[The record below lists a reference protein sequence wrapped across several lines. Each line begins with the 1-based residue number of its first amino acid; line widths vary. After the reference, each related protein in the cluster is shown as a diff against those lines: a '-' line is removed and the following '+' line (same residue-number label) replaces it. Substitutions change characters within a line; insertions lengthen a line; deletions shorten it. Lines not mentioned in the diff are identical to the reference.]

1 MTRAETKVGLGTAR
15 DKGGAKGWPGTWPTL
30 STCPDGYLGFLK
42 IVLFSPILIT
52 KCIHV
57 QQSSEKEYKKIKQ
70 YLYSQQLH
78 CKYFDGFLSRG
89 FSLRAIVKISD
100 PIICN
105 FALCSLNIISMFF
118 FEKLKT
124 S

>member
-52 KCIHV
+52 KNVYMFNRALKKSIKKLNSTYIPNSYTVNILMVFFPEDFLYV
-57 QQSSEKEYKKIKQ
+57 Q
-70 YLYSQQLH
+70 
-78 CKYFDGFLSRG
+78 
-89 FSLRAIVKISD
+89 
-100 PIICN
+100 
-105 FALCSLNIISMFF
+105 
-118 FEKLKT
+118 
-124 S
+124 